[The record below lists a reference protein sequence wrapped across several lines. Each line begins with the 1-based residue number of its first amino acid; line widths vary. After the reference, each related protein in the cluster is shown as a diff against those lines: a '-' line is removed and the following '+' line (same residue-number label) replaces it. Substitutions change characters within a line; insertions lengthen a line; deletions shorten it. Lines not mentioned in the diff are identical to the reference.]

1 MVPVT
6 PIITGITCASTFHYY
21 YHLIILP
28 LRLSVAIMGLVQY
41 KVLRDCHVLTA
52 KNIRTVI
59 ITINHVL
66 LSLQAA
72 IFNLLAQE

>member
-1 MVPVT
+1 
-6 PIITGITCASTFHYY
+6 
-21 YHLIILP
+21 
-28 LRLSVAIMGLVQY
+28 MGLVQY
-41 KVLRDCHVLTA
+41 KVLRDCNVLTA

-72 IFNLLAQE
+72 VFNLLAQE